1 MNPGGAS
8 MNPGG
13 ASMNPGGASM
23 NGGPGPHGDV
33 RLLYCRCVFAQ
44 VVPADVK
51 QEVLAGLAAAG
62 VGFEA
67 VPDLCAMAARRDPEL
82 ASLAALARQ
91 GGTLRIAACW
101 PRAVR
106 GLFHLADAPVGEDG
120 VDILNMRTLP
130 AADVLS
136 GLLNGD
142 AAAIAASAAARSDEE
157 AERAAAGRIAA
168 LGSTAPAAAV
178 PPTGATPR

>member
-1 MNPGGAS
+1 MSA
-8 MNPGG
+8 
-13 ASMNPGGASM
+13 
-23 NGGPGPHGDV
+23 GDAPV
-33 RLLYCRCVFAQ
+33 DRAAAPAAAARLLYCRCAFAQ

-51 QEVLAGLAAAG
+51 QEVLAGLADAG

-82 ASLAALARQ
+82 ASLAGLARN

-106 GLFHLADAPVGEDG
+106 GLFHLADAPLGDTG
-120 VDILNMRTLP
+120 VEILNMRTLP
-130 AADVLS
+130 AADVLA
-136 GLLNGD
+136 GMLQGD
-142 AAAIAASAAARSDEE
+142 AAAIAASAAARSDED

-168 LGSTAPAAAV
+168 LGITPAPPAG
-178 PPTGATPR
+178 PSTGATPQ

>member
-1 MNPGGAS
+1 MNADDAS
-8 MNPGG
+8 TDRGSDP
-13 ASMNPGGASM
+13 AA
-23 NGGPGPHGDV
+23 DV
-33 RLLYCRCVFAQ
+33 RLLYCRCAFAQ

-51 QEVLAGLAAAG
+51 QEVLAGLADAG

-82 ASLAALARQ
+82 ITLAALARH

-106 GLFHLADAPVGEDG
+106 GLFHLGDAPLGEEG
-120 VDILNMRTLP
+120 VEILNMRTLP
-130 AADVLS
+130 AADVLA
-136 GLLNGD
+136 GMLQGD
-142 AAAIAASAAARSDEE
+142 AAAIAASAAARSDDE

-168 LGSTAPAAAV
+168 LGTPAP
-178 PPTGATPR
+178 PPSVGPATGGTPR